1 MHEGAQHS
9 GEKKHM
15 EKKLIW
21 KFGFIISNGLG
32 RALKGEIIQ

>member
-1 MHEGAQHS
+1 MHEGA
-9 GEKKHM
+9 ENRKKQM
-15 EKKLIW
+15 ERKLIW